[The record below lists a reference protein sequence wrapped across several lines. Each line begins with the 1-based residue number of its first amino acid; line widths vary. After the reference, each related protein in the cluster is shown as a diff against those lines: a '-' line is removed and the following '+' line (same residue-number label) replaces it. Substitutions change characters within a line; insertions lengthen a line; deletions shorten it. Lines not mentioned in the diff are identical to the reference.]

1 MDCPNYTD
9 FKNGRVSL
17 SGVSV
22 GDTATFTCNDGYE
35 LVGDSSLIC
44 LSDGTWDSSPPV
56 CQGPTGNMAHH
67 LLLKIV
73 FFFGITVIFHPSTY
87 TVTEGVDEFVELIM
101 KAENIK
107 RFVAI
112 NVSFTPQSAQ
122 GKIFHCKML
131 IVVIVIIKSIAGSDF
146 VATPKVEALAPGQTE
161 DTIKV
166 IIIDDSTEE
175 ETEIFTAI
183 LSTGDMETPATAT
196 VTILDN
202 DGE

>member
-1 MDCPNYTD
+1 M
-9 FKNGRVSL
+9 
-17 SGVSV
+17 
-22 GDTATFTCNDGYE
+22 
-35 LVGDSSLIC
+35 
-44 LSDGTWDSSPPV
+44 
-56 CQGPTGNMAHH
+56 
-67 LLLKIV
+67 
-73 FFFGITVIFHPSTY
+73 
-87 TVTEGVDEFVELIM
+87 TEGVDEFVELIM

-131 IVVIVIIKSIAGSDF
+131 MAVIVIIKSIAGSDF

-166 IIIDDSTEE
+166 NIIDDSTEE

-183 LSTGDMETPATAT
+183 LTTGDMDTPATAT